1 MDMANT
7 YDELADQYHLIFENW
22 ERSMQRQAVVL
33 SSILQRNCGLTT
45 TASILD
51 CACGIGTQS
60 LGLARLGFQVS
71 GCDLSPRA
79 IERARVEAS
88 RRNLN
93 IQFLVAN
100 LLDLKCLANSQFDA
114 VICMDNSLP
123 HLESPEQLLQAAK
136 QIRSRLRPGGFLM
149 ASLRDYD
156 RLLEQKPTVE
166 GPSFYSD
173 NGQRRIVFQI
183 WEWLD
188 DRRYVFHL
196 YITRQLEKEWQTFHA
211 AGLYRA
217 LRRHELAAILSHAG
231 FKNSRWL
238 APAESGYYQPIVLAE
253 VSPAS

>member
-1 MDMANT
+1 MANT

-22 ERSMQRQAVVL
+22 ERSMERQATVL
-33 SSILQRNCGLTT
+33 SAILQRNCGLTT
-45 TASILD
+45 MASVLD

-100 LLDLKCLANSQFDA
+100 MLDLKCLANSQFDA

-123 HLESPEQLLQAAK
+123 HLGSPEQLLQAAK
-136 QIRSRLRPGGFLM
+136 QIRSMLRSGGCLM
-149 ASLRDYD
+149 ASIRDYD
-156 RLLEQKPTVE
+156 RLIEERPVLE

-183 WEWLD
+183 WEWFD

-196 YITRQLEKEWQTFHA
+196 YITRQLEKEWQTFHT
-211 AGLYRA
+211 AGHYRA
-217 LRRHELAAILSHAG
+217 IRRDELTTILSQAG
-231 FKNSRWL
+231 FKDIRWL
-238 APAESGYYQPIVLAE
+238 APADSRFYQPIVLAE
-253 VSPAS
+253 APAL